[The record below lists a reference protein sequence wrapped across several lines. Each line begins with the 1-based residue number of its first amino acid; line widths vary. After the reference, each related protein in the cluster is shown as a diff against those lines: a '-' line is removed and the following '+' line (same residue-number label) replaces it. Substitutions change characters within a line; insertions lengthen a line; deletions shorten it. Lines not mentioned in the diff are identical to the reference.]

1 MPKQIKWSV
10 LFLVSFAS
18 LVLAGSLNAKDK
30 EEKKDASP
38 GTKCRLKF
46 TLSSW
51 SVFYKRGKG
60 DGAIT
65 CDNGQSAAVKISTHG
80 GGVTF
85 GKSKIVDGH
94 GTFSAVHDIHE
105 LYGGYAESEAHAGA
119 SGSADA
125 HAMWNGD
132 TSLAISGSGKGWD
145 LGFDF
150 GKFKITPK

>member
-1 MPKQIKWSV
+1 MKSMRFAIFPIV
-10 LFLVSFAS
+10 FLLLISMTAT
-18 LVLAGSLNAKDK
+18 AKKKEKK
-30 EEKKDASP
+30 EEDKGPETQCHLNFS
-38 GTKCRLKF
+38 
-46 TLSSW
+46 LSSW

-60 DGAIT
+60 SGTIS
-65 CDNGQSAAVKISTHG
+65 CDNGQSSSVAISTHG
-80 GGVTF
+80 GGITF
-85 GKSKIVDGH
+85 GKSKITHGH
-94 GTFSAVHDIHE
+94 GTFSKVHDIHD

-132 TSLAISGSGKGWD
+132 VSLAISGSGKGWD